1 VVRAEC
7 TVPRVRIFTHGMADS
22 PWRITVRIPPSTR
35 HTFVPIHCP
44 HGFTMVE
51 ILIALLILGTIV
63 GIAVPSYMSY
73 LDRARIAKA
82 IADIR
87 TLDSEIQA
95 YATDKEKLPDSLGDV
110 GRNNLSDPYG
120 NPYEYANYDLI
131 PPGKRRK
138 DQFLV
143 PLNSDYDLYSKGK
156 DGDST
161 APLTAKASRDDI
173 VRANDGKYIGLASD
187 Y

>member
-1 VVRAEC
+1 
-7 TVPRVRIFTHGMADS
+7 M
-22 PWRITVRIPPSTR
+22 PSILLR
-35 HTFVPIHCP
+35 LGPVSGP
-44 HGFTMVE
+44 HGFTVIE
-51 ILIALLILGTIV
+51 ILIVLLILGTLA
-63 GIAVPSYMSY
+63 GIAIPSYVTH
-73 LDRARIAKA
+73 LDRARITKA

-95 YATDKEKLPDSLGDV
+95 YVTSGERLPDTLGDV
-110 GRNNLSDPYG
+110 GRNNLLDPYG
-120 NPYEYANYDLI
+120 NPYEYANYDLV

-138 DQFLV
+138 DRFLV
-143 PLNSDYDLYSKGK
+143 PLNSEYDLYSKGK
-156 DGDST
+156 DGDSK